1 MLGFYGIL
9 FELYSPGTLL
19 PGIIGGIGLILGL
32 YALNTLPVNY
42 AGLALIIFAIILFL
56 LEIKITSYGMLS
68 IGGIIALLLGSF
80 MLIRDDVTFPLL
92 QISKS
97 IIITTTVVSALFFG
111 FLIFLGLRA
120 QKAKPVTGLEGL
132 IGETGEAVTALSP
145 SGTVLM
151 HGELWNAEI
160 IGGSVKKGEK
170 VRVTGI
176 RDFLLFVE
184 KT

>member
-1 MLGFYGIL
+1 V
-9 FELYSPGTLL
+9 
-19 PGIIGGIGLILGL
+19 IGGIGLILGL

-42 AGLALIIFAIILFL
+42 AGLALIVFAIILFL
-56 LEIKITSYGMLS
+56 LEIKVTSYGILS
-68 IGGIIALLLGSF
+68 IGGVLALMLGSF

-97 IIITTTVVSALFFG
+97 VIIATTLVSALFFG
-111 FLIFLGLRA
+111 FLIALGLRA
-120 QKAKPVTGLEGL
+120 QKAKPVTGLEGMV
-132 IGETGEAVTALSP
+132 GETGEAVTALTP

-160 IGGSVKKGEK
+160 IGGSVEKGEK
-170 VRVTGI
+170 VRVTGM
-176 RDFLLFVE
+176 REFRLFVE

>member
-1 MLGFYGIL
+1 
-9 FELYSPGTLL
+9 
-19 PGIIGGIGLILGL
+19 
-32 YALNTLPVNY
+32 
-42 AGLALIIFAIILFL
+42 
-56 LEIKITSYGMLS
+56 MLS
-68 IGGIIALLLGSF
+68 IGGVLALMLGSF

-111 FLIFLGLRA
+111 LLITLGLRA
-120 QKAKPVTGLEGL
+120 QKAKPVTGIEGL
-132 IGETGEAVTALSP
+132 IGETGEAVTPLSP
-145 SGTVLM
+145 SGTVLL

-160 IGGSVKKGEK
+160 IGGTVEKGGKVK
-170 VRVTGI
+170 VTGM